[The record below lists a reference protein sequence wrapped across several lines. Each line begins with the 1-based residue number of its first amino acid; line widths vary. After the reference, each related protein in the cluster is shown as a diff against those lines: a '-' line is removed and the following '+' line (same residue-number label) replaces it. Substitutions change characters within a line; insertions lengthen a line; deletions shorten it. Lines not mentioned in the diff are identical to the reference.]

1 MRLVLILK
9 CISPLSDKMNSL
21 IDTISQF
28 INTYY
33 LDPIRTDSG
42 YNPVNTFTWAV
53 ILGICLFWV
62 FKLLEKLEVKMT
74 PRFIASVLPFVL
86 AGSSLRV
93 IEDSPAG
100 LVHPPF
106 SYLLITPNIYFLVF
120 AITVGC
126 LWISI
131 RMQKAGLVKDFH
143 FTFASF
149 GLVWFFIN
157 LIILLHFQHVVAA
170 YIPLFVIGVGTGLTF
185 AFYLIARYFKSSIFT
200 DPLNLSILLIHL
212 MDASS
217 TYIGVDKL
225 GYFSKHVVPSY
236 LIHLTGT
243 ALIMYPLKLIIFIGV
258 IYLLDTQ
265 FEDEERSL
273 NLKMLIKMV
282 ILILGLSTATRDTIR
297 MTLGI

>member
-1 MRLVLILK
+1 M
-9 CISPLSDKMNSL
+9 DSL
-21 IDTISQF
+21 IDKISQF
-28 INTYY
+28 VNTYY

-53 ILGICLFWV
+53 ILGICIFGV
-62 FKLLEKLEVKMT
+62 FKLLKKLEVKMT
-74 PRFIASVLPFVL
+74 SRFIASVLPFVL

-120 AITVGC
+120 AITLGC

-131 RMQKAGLVKDFH
+131 RLQKAGLVKDFH
-143 FTFASF
+143 LTFASF
-149 GLVWFFIN
+149 GLVLFFIN

-170 YIPLFVIGVGTGLTF
+170 YIPLFVIGAGTGLTF
-185 AFYLIARYFKSSIFT
+185 AFYLIARRFKSSIFT

-212 MDASS
+212 IDASS
-217 TYIGVDKL
+217 TYIGIDKL
-225 GYFSKHVVPSY
+225 GYFSKHVVPRY
-236 LIHLTGT
+236 LVNLTGT
-243 ALIMYPLKLIIFIGV
+243 ALVMYPLKLIIFIGV
-258 IYLLDTQ
+258 IYILDTQ
-265 FEDEERSL
+265 FEDDELSL

-282 ILILGLSTATRDTIR
+282 ILILGLSTAARDTIR

>member
-1 MRLVLILK
+1 M
-9 CISPLSDKMNSL
+9 DSL
-21 IDTISQF
+21 IDKISQF
-28 INTYY
+28 VNTYY

-53 ILGICLFWV
+53 ILGICIFGV

-100 LVHPPF
+100 IVHPPF

-120 AITVGC
+120 VITVGC

-131 RMQKAGLVKDFH
+131 RLQKAGLVKDFH
-143 FTFASF
+143 LIFASF
-149 GLVWFFIN
+149 GLLWFFIN
-157 LIILLHFQHVVAA
+157 LIILLHFQHVMAA
-170 YIPLFVIGVGTGLTF
+170 YIPLFVIGAGTGLTF

-236 LIHLTGT
+236 LINLTGT
-243 ALIMYPLKLIIFIGV
+243 ALVMYPLKLIIFMGV
-258 IYLLDTQ
+258 IYTLDTQ
-265 FEDEERSL
+265 FEDDERSL